1 MIGENQSY
9 IFQTQG
15 IHPFFM
21 DEEKISSIIQQ
32 ELMIQLQSSLTLSVG
47 EDRVRFDE
55 IFFYGAG
62 CVNEK
67 KVLVKNA
74 LSKKFSAR
82 RIEVESD
89 LLAAAHAT
97 ANKENGMVIIVGT
110 GSNSGLYDGKNFIEQ
125 IPSLGYLLGD
135 EASGSWLG
143 KKIIADYFRK
153 NLPSGIFIQLEKILP
168 SKNFAEFL
176 THLYQQPH
184 QGKYLAQF
192 AKVIVENK
200 SDAYCKSIVEKGFQA
215 LFENV
220 IRHYSNYQ
228 TQKIFAVGSI
238 AFYFEKELRDIAAQ
252 HKMTIGKIIQSPI
265 NGLIEYHQ

>member
-1 MIGENQSY
+1 MKLIADSGSTKTDWAVIGENQSY

-97 ANKENGMVIIVGT
+97 ANKENWMLIIV
-110 GSNSGLYDGKNFIEQ
+110 
-125 IPSLGYLLGD
+125 
-135 EASGSWLG
+135 
-143 KKIIADYFRK
+143 
-153 NLPSGIFIQLEKILP
+153 
-168 SKNFAEFL
+168 
-176 THLYQQPH
+176 
-184 QGKYLAQF
+184 
-192 AKVIVENK
+192 
-200 SDAYCKSIVEKGFQA
+200 
-215 LFENV
+215 
-220 IRHYSNYQ
+220 
-228 TQKIFAVGSI
+228 
-238 AFYFEKELRDIAAQ
+238 
-252 HKMTIGKIIQSPI
+252 
-265 NGLIEYHQ
+265 